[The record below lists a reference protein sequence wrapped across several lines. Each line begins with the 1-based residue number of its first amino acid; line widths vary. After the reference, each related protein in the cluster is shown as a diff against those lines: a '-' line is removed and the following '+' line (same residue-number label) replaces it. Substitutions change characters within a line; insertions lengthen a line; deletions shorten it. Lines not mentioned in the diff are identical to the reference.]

1 MSPTV
6 GVRIGARSPRASSRP
21 SRIAT
26 SILLMLVVLSAGAC
40 FKRSVMHQDVNGSIT
55 LRVANNNQLD
65 VTVYVVNQGMRVR
78 VGTVTST
85 STAHFELPL
94 RQIGS
99 AGEFRLLADPIG
111 STRTVTSEVVHV
123 FPGQVVEWMLAPDLR
138 QSSLSIR
145 G

>member
-1 MSPTV
+1 MSRSLAHLAT
-6 GVRIGARSPRASSRP
+6 RIV
-21 SRIAT
+21 
-26 SILLMLVVLSAGAC
+26 LMAVVLVASAC
-40 FKRSVMHQDVNGSIT
+40 VKRSVLNQDVNGSIT
-55 LRVANNNQLD
+55 VRIANNNQLD
-65 VTVYVVNQGMRVR
+65 VTVYAVNQGMRVR
-78 VGTVTST
+78 IGTVTST
-85 STAHFELPL
+85 STAHFEIPL